1 MKAGFCFLVAV
12 FYFAAVLL
20 ATVHLRASNDRISY
34 KICRYTVEQNWLK
47 QRLWQKQLEV
57 EKLINPAAVSRTVT
71 AQRDGG

>member
-20 ATVHLRASNDRISY
+20 ATVYLRASNDRISY